1 MLVLGLQL
9 PSHSSNYEFW
19 GTEYPSCLFSFTPRC
34 NTLTSFPPPP
44 ALVPLCPK
52 TKHDTNT
59 CSAWILLYQTV
70 RCIHL
75 PWRWKSMFHPKT
87 GWRRKMLCSVE
98 HLLAGGKWYAFS
110 VPKTTWGWTFDFN
123 PCQDCR
129 TWNFFVFSPC
139 KTIPFYC
146 EDCVKVATKAQ
157 PSVMAH
163 IIPDLAW
170 HHQSSCWTAN
180 FSPCFHQFD
189 AFFSKHIHMSQLWR
203 HAFPS
208 CLFLLHCHYFIY
220 VYKDS

>member
-1 MLVLGLQL
+1 
-9 PSHSSNYEFW
+9 
-19 GTEYPSCLFSFTPRC
+19 
-34 NTLTSFPPPP
+34 
-44 ALVPLCPK
+44 
-52 TKHDTNT
+52 
-59 CSAWILLYQTV
+59 
-70 RCIHL
+70 
-75 PWRWKSMFHPKT
+75 
-87 GWRRKMLCSVE
+87 MLCSVE
-98 HLLAGGKWYAFS
+98 HLLAGGKGHAFS

-123 PCQDCR
+123 PCQDWR

-189 AFFSKHIHMSQLWR
+189 AFFLNISICHNSDGMPFLAVFSSSTVTFSFMYTKIPRSNTDHSTSWHSQELAMNSDYHR
-203 HAFPS
+203 K
-208 CLFLLHCHYFIY
+208 FLLKQVAESIFS
-220 VYKDS
+220 VRPQPA